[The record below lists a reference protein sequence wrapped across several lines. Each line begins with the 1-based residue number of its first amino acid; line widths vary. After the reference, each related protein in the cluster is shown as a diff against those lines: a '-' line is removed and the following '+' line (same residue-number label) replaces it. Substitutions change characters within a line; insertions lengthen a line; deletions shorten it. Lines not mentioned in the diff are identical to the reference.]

1 LIVLGIFG
9 AVTAPW
15 TNPRELVT
23 CALGGAGLC
32 ALGAMVSAA
41 QLLPTLELAPLSI
54 RGAGVNWNDAVA
66 GSLPSY
72 LAVRA
77 LLPPYW
83 INVPNT
89 EYLGYVGI
97 TAVTLGTL
105 AVLRGRPRAVAFGLI
120 VAMLG
125 LFLALG
131 ENTALYG
138 WAF

>member
-72 LAVRA
+72 LGVRA

-89 EYLGYVGI
+89 EYLGYVGV
-97 TAVTLGTL
+97 TAVTLGML
-105 AVLRGRPRAVAFGLI
+105 AVLRGRTRALGFCPAVAI
-120 VAMLG
+120 
-125 LFLALG
+125 LALLVQLVW
-131 ENTALYG
+131 TTTQYG
-138 WAF
+138 GS